1 MGAERGKSSIA
12 WKVQVLI
19 KTKLEEEERS
29 RNERLHKWR
38 EVSRKT
44 KFPKALDSSHFVSRS
59 GNRLSS
65 S

>member
-1 MGAERGKSSIA
+1 MEDELGKSSIA

-38 EVSRKT
+38 AVSQK
-44 KFPKALDSSHFVSRS
+44 
-59 GNRLSS
+59 N
-65 S
+65 